1 MSPLVR
7 HPRSAAR
14 HRSSGVS
21 LVELMVALG
30 VGVVVVMGLTQML
43 ASTNA
48 TYAREEQFAR
58 LQENGRIAALML
70 AREMRP
76 NRSLDCMSA
85 VQHEYENSL
94 SVKACD
100 LLDDGCAGDH
110 YLLAD
115 RAMGYDNSDDLSDAS
130 MLFDLP
136 SAAAGNVADRWV
148 LGDVLVTWGV
158 EPNGTALNG
167 QLAGSAPIAL
177 DGKPEGIKV
186 GTLAL
191 VSNCFDASVFKVS
204 GPGDDDVSTSIEHE
218 KGDVNQR
225 AELFPPPDGAAYQ
238 VPVASPADD
247 SPRWMLYPLVYK
259 VFYICCTSDGELQT
273 GTGRQKCRPD
283 SDNHDPERF
292 RPALCVFDLQAGQS
306 QVLVPDVADLRVTYT
321 GNSDGKPT
329 GAIDFRAED
338 TSEIHTA
345 HWVTDNNAWA
355 GVRSASVELLMTTEA
370 AHTASAASAPARASW
385 PPGGSNADTLG
396 AGYGADHRLYQRFRF
411 DVAFRSAT
419 PWYVTK

>member
-1 MSPLVR
+1 MSPLAR

-14 HRSSGVS
+14 GRTSGVS

-85 VQHEYENSL
+85 VQHTPTSL
-94 SVKACD
+94 HIKACD
-100 LLDDGCAGDH
+100 LLEGSCDGDH
-110 YLLAD
+110 FLGPD
-115 RAMGYDNSDDLSDAS
+115 RAMGYDGGDDLSDAGAFS
-130 MLFDLP
+130 DLP
-136 SAAAGNVADRWV
+136 TAVAGNVAERWV

-158 EPNGTALNG
+158 EPNGTAVDG
-167 QLAGSAPIAL
+167 HPVGSNPIEL
-177 DGKPEGIKV
+177 EGKPGGMKV

-191 VSNCFDASVFKVS
+191 VSNCVEDAYVFEVS
-204 GPGDDDVSTSIEHE
+204 GPQDDGEDAGTTIEH
-218 KGDVNQR
+218 GGNDNAR
-225 AELFPPPDGAAYQ
+225 AELKTTGGPAYQ
-238 VPVASPADD
+238 VPVAIPPDGR
-247 SPRWMLYPLVYK
+247 PRWMLYPLVYK
-259 VFYICCTSDGELQT
+259 VFYVCCTSNGELQSGNPVT
-273 GTGRQKCRPD
+273 KCQPNGGDYDPD
-283 SDNHDPERF
+283 QY
-292 RPALCVFDLQAGQS
+292 RPALCVYDIQEGRS

-321 GNSDGKPT
+321 GNSEGKPT
-329 GAIDFRAED
+329 GAIDFQAED
-338 TSEIHTA
+338 TSPIPTA
-345 HWVTDNNAWA
+345 AWVTDADAWA

-370 AHTASAASAPARASW
+370 AHTASAASEPARSSW
-385 PPGGSNADTLG
+385 PPGGLDADTLG
-396 AGYGADHRLYQRFRF
+396 ADYAADHRLYQRFRF

>member
-14 HRSSGVS
+14 RRSSGVS

-85 VQHEYENSL
+85 VQHEYQNSL

-136 SAAAGNVADRWV
+136 TAAAGNVADRWV
-148 LGDVLVTWGV
+148 LGDMLVTWGV

-292 RPALCVFDLQAGQS
+292 RPHFASSTSRQARVRCWCPTSPICALPTPATVTANPPAPS
-306 QVLVPDVADLRVTYT
+306 TSAPRIPLRYT
-321 GNSDGKPT
+321 RPT
-329 GAIDFRAED
+329 GSRTTTPGPAC
-338 TSEIHTA
+338 
-345 HWVTDNNAWA
+345 
-355 GVRSASVELLMTTEA
+355 VR
-370 AHTASAASAPARASW
+370 
-385 PPGGSNADTLG
+385 PPWSC
-396 AGYGADHRLYQRFRF
+396 
-411 DVAFRSAT
+411 
-419 PWYVTK
+419 